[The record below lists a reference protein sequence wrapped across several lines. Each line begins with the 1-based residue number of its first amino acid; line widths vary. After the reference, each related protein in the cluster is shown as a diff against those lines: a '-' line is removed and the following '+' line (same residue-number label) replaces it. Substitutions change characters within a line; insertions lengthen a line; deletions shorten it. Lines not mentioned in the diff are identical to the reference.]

1 MKNEIT
7 AISNVTEKYKAIIEN
22 GDAEPADSLKAFN
35 AELKAAGIEN
45 VISEM
50 QTQADAWLAEKK

>member
-1 MKNEIT
+1 M
-7 AISNVTEKYKAIIEN
+7 
-22 GDAEPADSLKAFN
+22 EPADSLKAFN